1 MIENISHNN
10 VILAIIIRAKYEK
23 EGIEFFTPNNFS
35 QQLGYMKHPKGYVIN
50 PHTHN
55 IVPREVNLT
64 QEVLYIKKGVIRVDF
79 YETNQNYISSS
90 ILKTGDVI
98 LLANGGHGFEM
109 MEETV
114 MIEIKQGPY
123 LEEEDKIRFKPTSK
137 NIIIK

>member
-1 MIENISHNN
+1 MLEKITKDKI
-10 VILAIIIRAKYEK
+10 ILAIIIRASYKK
-23 EGIEFFTPNNFS
+23 KGVEFFTPNDFS
-35 QQLGYMKHPKGYVIN
+35 QQLGFMKHPKGYVIN

-64 QEVLYIKKGVIRVDF
+64 QEVLYVKKGIVRVDF
-79 YETNQNYISSS
+79 YELNQNYISSS

-109 MEETV
+109 IEETE

-123 LEEEDKIRFKPTSK
+123 LEEEDKIRFKPKSR